1 MDVKKSL
8 FDNLQTFFGF
18 NNFKGDQESIITNVL
33 ERKNTFVIMPTG
45 GGKSICYQLPALMSE
60 GTAIVISPLIALMKN
75 QVDQLRAFG
84 GSDSIAHFLNSSLN
98 KSEIAQVKS
107 DLLSGQTK
115 LLYVAPESLSKPDNM
130 EFLRLIK
137 ISFVAVDEAHCISEW
152 GHDFRPEYRKI
163 RQVVAG
169 LGDKIPIIALTA
181 TATPKVQLDII
192 KNLQMGDAT
201 LFKSSFNRPN
211 LFYEI
216 RPKRDVLKE
225 IIRYIKQNTG
235 KSGIIY
241 CLSRKKVEEV
251 AEALNLN
258 GIKALPYHA
267 GLEPKV
273 RAETQD
279 KFLMEDAEVIVATI
293 AFGMGID
300 KPDVRFVIHHDI
312 PKSMEGYYQETG
324 RAGRDGGEGVCI
336 AFYAQKDVDKLAKFM
351 KDKPV
356 SEREIGTQILKEV
369 IDYVESG
376 VCRRKQ
382 ILHYFGENFNEAGCN
397 CMCDNCKKTKTYF
410 DAEEPLITLLT
421 LIKNLGARFDDTHI
435 LNVLL
440 GLETAQTI
448 AYEHRKLREFGYGKV
463 EGENLW
469 KSLIRQALLNNFIEK
484 DIDNYGLLSLT
495 SSGKNFIESP
505 YSLKFILNEPIENAT
520 DDDED
525 DVKHGTGAL
534 DTQLLQLLKDLRKK
548 IAKQKNVP
556 PFVVFQDPS
565 LEEMCT
571 HYPITMEE
579 LKQISGVGNGKAL
592 KFGTPFIELIK
603 KYVTD
608 NDIERPVDLV
618 IKTQA
623 NKSQLK
629 VSIIQNVDRKI
640 GLEDIAK
647 SKGITYDEI
656 LKEIEAIVNS
666 GTKLNLNYFVDEV
679 LDDDRQDEVFD
690 YFRSAEND
698 SIDSAL
704 KDLGETDYTREEIQL
719 MRIKFMSELGN

>member
-18 NNFKGDQESIITNVL
+18 DNFKGDQESIITNVL

-98 KSEIAQVKS
+98 KSEITQVKN

-115 LLYVAPESLSKPDNM
+115 LLYVAPESLSKADNI
-130 EFLRLIK
+130 EFLKLIT

-152 GHDFRPEYRKI
+152 GHDFRPEYRRI
-163 RQVVAG
+163 RQVISG
-169 LGDKIPIIALTA
+169 LGPDIPIIALTA
-181 TATPKVQLDII
+181 TATPKVQQDII
-192 KNLQMGDAT
+192 KNLQMSDAT

-225 IIRYIKQNTG
+225 IIRYIKYNTG

-356 SEREIGTQILKEV
+356 AEREIGTQILKEV
-369 IDYVESG
+369 IDYAESG

-397 CMCDNCKKTKTYF
+397 CMCDNCKKPKQLF
-410 DAEEPLITLLT
+410 EAEEHLKTLL
-421 LIKNLGARFDDTHI
+421 LMIRDIGEKFDDAHI
-435 LNVLL
+435 LNVLM
-440 GLETAQTI
+440 GSETAQTI
-448 AYEHRKLREFGYGKV
+448 AYEHSKLPEFGLGKV

-469 KSLIRQALLNNFIEK
+469 KSLVRQAVLNNFLSK
-484 DIDNYGLLSLT
+484 DIDNYGLLRLT
-495 SSGKNFIESP
+495 NSGSDFIANP
-505 YSLKFILNEPIENAT
+505 YALKFIMNEPIDSAS

-525 DVKHGTGAL
+525 DVKHGSGTL

-592 KFGTPFIELIK
+592 KFGTPFLELIK
-603 KYVTD
+603 KYVAD
-608 NDIERPVDLV
+608 NDVERPIDLI

-629 VSIIQNVDRKI
+629 VSIIQNVDRQI

-647 SKGITYDEI
+647 SKGITYFEI

-666 GTKLNLNYFVDEV
+666 GTKLNLNYFVDEIM
-679 LDDDRQDEVFD
+679 DDDRQDEVFD

-698 SIDSAL
+698 SIDEAL